1 LNIPGFTK
9 VSSEVNFCA
18 LILVVILTTCELER
32 QEGLVLLQQAINK
45 IEETILSLGGTFSVQ
60 MAVKL

>member
-1 LNIPGFTK
+1 
-9 VSSEVNFCA
+9 VNFCA
-18 LILVVILTTCELER
+18 LILVVMLTTCELES